1 MVILSLNEGRAVRR
15 DIFFS
20 LYAFSLRFLKLCT
33 QSKEKIMFCF
43 FQSLVRSKMANLQC
57 LIQLNFKVSFLH
69 KYPMLMPVSYALR
82 KKQSLSKLYHV
93 LLF

>member
-33 QSKEKIMFCF
+33 QSKERIIFCF